1 VRGWRVRRRVAA
13 ARQSARA
20 DAGSDGEG
28 PDEPGGD
35 DDPDR
40 WLPSGWRLDA
50 AAGGGGRGGEAAPTS
65 LRGAGLEGERR
76 SWLEAEH
83 RAGPESA
90 PQHGDAD
97 NAGRAAG
104 ADPERWAWRAHAAAG
119 AQVGAVDPATSGGG
133 PASAA
138 AHDGRGGRDEVQTH
152 ARCLRRSV
160 QARQLYMG
168 AWAATRAAM
177 LCGSFLCTTRISGH
191 ALARV
196 IVRCVEIASS
206 KCFFSLHSR
215 MGAPVLLGWTIRW
228 MSMSASG
235 SPGRRP
241 RARAQEAVAAL
252 MADWGF
258 RDRATAEAALR
269 SRRRRLRPHRSGA
282 LRRRLEQARWS
293 CRWSC
298 HAS

>member
-1 VRGWRVRRRVAA
+1 
-13 ARQSARA
+13 
-20 DAGSDGEG
+20 
-28 PDEPGGD
+28 
-35 DDPDR
+35 
-40 WLPSGWRLDA
+40 
-50 AAGGGGRGGEAAPTS
+50 
-65 LRGAGLEGERR
+65 
-76 SWLEAEH
+76 
-83 RAGPESA
+83 
-90 PQHGDAD
+90 
-97 NAGRAAG
+97 
-104 ADPERWAWRAHAAAG
+104 
-119 AQVGAVDPATSGGG
+119 
-133 PASAA
+133 
-138 AHDGRGGRDEVQTH
+138 
-152 ARCLRRSV
+152 
-160 QARQLYMG
+160 
-168 AWAATRAAM
+168 
-177 LCGSFLCTTRISGH
+177 
-191 ALARV
+191 
-196 IVRCVEIASS
+196 
-206 KCFFSLHSR
+206 